1 VFVESHHAGNRQ
13 SSDEE
18 VQLIVELVGELIG
31 RTRLG
36 DDGIPTEKGLTLADF
51 LFVAPF
57 NMQVRKLERA
67 LGPEARVGS
76 VDKFQGQEAPVV
88 IVSLCSSDGDG
99 SRGIDFVL
107 DRNRLN
113 VAVSRAQSLAIV
125 VGARAWGSLCR
136 VRWRAC
142 VA

>member
-1 VFVESHHAGNRQ
+1 MFVESHHVGNRQ

-18 VQLIVELVGELIG
+18 VQLIVELVGELMG

-67 LGPEARVGS
+67 LGPDSRVGS
-76 VDKFQGQEAPVV
+76 VDKFQGQEAPV
-88 IVSLCSSDGDG
+88 
-99 SRGIDFVL
+99 
-107 DRNRLN
+107 
-113 VAVSRAQSLAIV
+113 AIV
-125 VGARAWGSLCR
+125 VGSPGLGLAVPSSVESMRRLNLFHQFVHFSTVVGAPLP
-136 VRWRAC
+136 
-142 VA
+142 